1 MGCGDLVV
9 GWFMKTIWT
18 TVALMSVVLVAEG
31 APPAKGKKKGPRP
44 PATVLKDD
52 AKTAVLKPYDKNGD
66 WQIDVGE
73 FGAVETD
80 FLKTPKGPLEQ
91 FDKGKDGEVDAMIDR
106 AYMNVLLGSAKPKGK
121 AKAGAAGKP
130 GAKAGAKPAAGG
142 EKPAAKPVEKPGSE
156 AVGKPEEKAVEKAE
170 EKPAGE

>member
-1 MGCGDLVV
+1 MGCGDLVN
-9 GWFMKTIWT
+9 GWVMKTILT
-18 TVALMSVVLVAEG
+18 IFCAMSVVLVAEG

-73 FGAVETD
+73 FAAVETD

-106 AYMNVLLGSAKPKGK
+106 TYMNVLLGSAKPKGK
-121 AKAGAAGKP
+121 AKPAA
-130 GAKAGAKPAAGG
+130 GAKAGAKPAG
-142 EKPAAKPVEKPGSE
+142 KPGS
-156 AVGKPEEKAVEKAE
+156 KPNEKAGVEKAE
-170 EKPAGE
+170 EKAPEKVESKPAGE

>member
-1 MGCGDLVV
+1 
-9 GWFMKTIWT
+9 MKTIWT

-73 FGAVETD
+73 FAAVETD

-121 AKAGAAGKP
+121 AKAGASGKP
-130 GAKAGAKPAAGG
+130 AAKPAAGG
-142 EKPAAKPVEKPGSE
+142 EKPAPKPVEKPGSE
-156 AVGKPEEKAVEKAE
+156 AAGKPEEKAEV
-170 EKPAGE
+170 KPVGE

>member
-1 MGCGDLVV
+1 
-9 GWFMKTIWT
+9 
-18 TVALMSVVLVAEG
+18 
-31 APPAKGKKKGPRP
+31 
-44 PATVLKDD
+44 
-52 AKTAVLKPYDKNGD
+52 LKPYDKNGD

-142 EKPAAKPVEKPGSE
+142 GKPVGKPGSE
-156 AVGKPEEKAVEKAE
+156 AAGEAEEKAVEKAVE
-170 EKPAGE
+170 KAQAKPAGE

>member
-1 MGCGDLVV
+1 MDWGDLVG
-9 GWFMKTIWT
+9 GWGMKTIWT
-18 TVALMSVVLVAEG
+18 TVVMMSVVLVAEG

-73 FGAVETD
+73 FAAVETD

-106 AYMNVLLGSAKPKGK
+106 TYMNVLLGSAKPKGK
-121 AKAGAAGKP
+121 AKAGAKP
-130 GAKAGAKPAAGG
+130 SAKAGAKPAA
-142 EKPAAKPVEKPGSE
+142 
-156 AVGKPEEKAVEKAE
+156 KPETKPNEKAGAEKAE
-170 EKPAGE
+170 EKAPEKVEARPAGE